1 MEGVF
6 AYNENDLTYLILYKK
21 FIRFFENY
29 FLKGFCETV
38 IIEKNNN
45 IILTHFFINI
55 IYFFW
60 ILKNIV

>member
-38 IIEKNNN
+38 IIEK
-45 IILTHFFINI
+45 
-55 IYFFW
+55 
-60 ILKNIV
+60 K